1 MKIYDEFC
9 KKTMDLSDSYEN
21 EYKTINDLWRKELD
35 PVYIKLEKEDLLGT
49 NGDPLKGYRIGSH

>member
-1 MKIYDEFC
+1 LNNIKI
-9 KKTMDLSDSYEN
+9 
-21 EYKTINDLWRKELD
+21 IWRKELD